1 MIIKTVENISSEV
14 GCIVSGVSFRAQ
26 RERGGYSITFGEFR
40 GQFIPAESAIIL
52 SDIVLNE
59 DGKIP
64 RNGRYA

>member
-1 MIIKTVENISSEV
+1 MIIKTVKNVNSPA

-40 GQFIPAESAIIL
+40 GQYIPESSAIIL
-52 SDIVLNE
+52 SDVVLNE

-64 RNGRYA
+64 RGQKYA